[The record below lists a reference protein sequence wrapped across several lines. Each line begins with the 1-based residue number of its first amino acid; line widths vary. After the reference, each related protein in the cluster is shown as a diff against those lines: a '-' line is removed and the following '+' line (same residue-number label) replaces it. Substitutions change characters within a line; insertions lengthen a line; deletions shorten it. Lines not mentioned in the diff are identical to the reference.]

1 MYGQV
6 LSQPIF
12 GALETWASLVWPDS
26 KFATIEHSIRIGKYI
41 NFRGNLLRL
50 IWRTVYVV
58 VVTVLAMA
66 FPFFNDVL
74 ALLGAVGYWPMTVYF
89 PVEMYIA
96 QKKIQ
101 RGSVKWFV
109 LQLLNLVCLLVA
121 IAVAC
126 GAIEGLNHA
135 LQNSKPFK
143 F

>member
-6 LSQPIF
+6 LSQPVF

-26 KFATIEHSIRIGKYI
+26 KFVTIEHSIRIGKYI

-50 IWRTVYVV
+50 TWRTVYVV

-96 QKKIQ
+96 RKKIQ
-101 RGSVKWFV
+101 RRSVKWFA

-121 IAVAC
+121 IAAAC